1 LGRVKRPRT
10 PRTPGAINRAVSRE
24 KHSNTR
30 RLEGEIMLTI
40 EGKAFW
46 TGPMHFNNAAYYRM
60 LPYHKTELEGKVREP
75 GEAGHHDGSCCEI
88 NF

>member
-1 LGRVKRPRT
+1 
-10 PRTPGAINRAVSRE
+10 
-24 KHSNTR
+24 
-30 RLEGEIMLTI
+30 MLTI